1 MGFAPGHLPSSNKFQ
16 KEFSMSTSQP
26 RHLSRRDFLKL
37 FAAGSVTAAGGYAL
51 YEFSPWLDYQTQ
63 AEQVWTLKENDTMRN
78 LIHYATL
85 AANGHN
91 TQPWKFSIRGNAIEI
106 HPDYSRELK
115 VVDAQ
120 HRELWISLGCALEN
134 LLTAARAS
142 GYAAE
147 VAYPDSAD
155 LIRVNLTSDS
165 SQPTPLFDAI
175 PQRQNTR
182 SEYDGR
188 PIPAS
193 DLDRILSLP
202 IEPGVSLRFVTA
214 PDELETLVEYV
225 NMGNLSQY
233 ADSAFVDELIEWLR
247 FNKRDALAEMDGLY
261 SACSG
266 NPEVP
271 GWLGQMF
278 VAGTKPQ
285 QQADADAKKLRSSS
299 AAVVIASE
307 TEDKSS
313 WVRTGQVYERLALQ
327 TTALGIKSA
336 FLNQPIE
343 VNELR
348 SQFQSAIG
356 LGAALPQLL
365 VRFGHAESMPRS
377 LRRSVDQVLIA

>member
-1 MGFAPGHLPSSNKFQ
+1 MNNP
-16 KEFSMSTSQP
+16 QP
-26 RHLSRRDFLKL
+26 RRMNRRDFLKL
-37 FAAGSVTAAGGYAL
+37 FAAGSAATGGGYAL
-51 YEFSPWLDYQTQ
+51 YEFAPWLDYQTQ
-63 AEQVWTLKENDTMRN
+63 AEQVWALKENDPKRN
-78 LIHYATL
+78 LVHYATL

-91 TQPWKFSIRGNAIEI
+91 TQPWKFAIQDNAIEI

-115 VVDAQ
+115 VVDPQ

-134 LLTAARAS
+134 FLTAAYAS

-165 SQPTPLFDAI
+165 SRPNPLFDAI

-202 IEPGVSLRFVTA
+202 IEPGVSLRLVTT
-214 PDELETLVEYV
+214 PNELETLVEYV
-225 NMGNLSQY
+225 NQGNLSQY

-247 FNKRDALAEMDGLY
+247 FNKRDALAAMDGLY
-261 SACSG
+261 SVCSG

-278 VAGTKPQ
+278 VAGTKPG

-307 TEDKSS
+307 TEDKST

-348 SQFQSAIG
+348 SQFQSAVG
-356 LGAALPQLL
+356 LGTALPQLL
-365 VRFGHAESMPRS
+365 IRLGYADALPRS
-377 LRRSVDQVLIA
+377 LRRPVDSVLV